1 MDTVQK
7 HAARRPSRPRHARP
21 LRPRDWG
28 VQSKLVAV
36 LVIPALAFLAL
47 ASVGTASS
55 LTSARSLR
63 RGGELAR
70 LGYQTTALVHEL
82 QLERDLVAGA
92 TARGRFA
99 DSVPLQAQQDTVD
112 RAARA
117 YLAAEAAAHRLSS
130 ARIGGQLDTAREELA
145 GLADLRSST
154 RSGSLTRQAIAG
166 EYSRSIRTLLEVDL
180 PGALRGGDEQLAQSM
195 RGFTDLGRA
204 KELTAQARGT
214 LYAIAARGHFG
225 LGEFQD
231 LADLLAQERAA
242 LDRFRADAT
251 GPQRTVLESVVR
263 GQAVLAVARIEQAA
277 AARQSSRQLAI
288 DPQQWMA
295 ASTTEVELQRIVES
309 RLLDRA
315 IAQSQVLGTAAQ
327 RRVVLGSALVAL
339 VLAVALLTSLA
350 VAQSMVRPL
359 KRLRSSAI
367 QVAEHRLPEAV
378 DRLRMPQSGGFE
390 VRVEPVGEDSAD
402 EIGELARAF
411 DMVHRAAVRL
421 ASEQAALRR
430 SISDMFLNLARR
442 SQGLIDRLL
451 EQLDDLERDA
461 DADTLG
467 KLFVADHLATRL
479 RRNAEDLIVLSG
491 AEPARR
497 WSRPIPLVEVARAAA
512 QEVED
517 YRRVAL
523 LGIDGVDLTGRAAA
537 DVVHLLAELVENATT
552 FSPPDT
558 PVQVAGQPAA
568 GGYVVEIEDRGRGMS
583 ERELAEANRRLADP
597 PAIDAALSRR
607 LGLFVVGR
615 LAQRHGIKVQLRH
628 SWYGGVTALVLLPS
642 ALTIPSMAA
651 EHPLADPVELPPP
664 TPGGHAG
671 GETG

>member
-166 EYSRSIRTLLEVDL
+166 EYSRSIRALLEVDL

-225 LGEFQD
+225 LGEFQ
-231 LADLLAQERAA
+231 ERA
-242 LDRFRADAT
+242 
-251 GPQRTVLESVVR
+251 VLSSVVR

-597 PAIDAALSRR
+597 PAVDAALSRR

-671 GETG
+671 GGTG